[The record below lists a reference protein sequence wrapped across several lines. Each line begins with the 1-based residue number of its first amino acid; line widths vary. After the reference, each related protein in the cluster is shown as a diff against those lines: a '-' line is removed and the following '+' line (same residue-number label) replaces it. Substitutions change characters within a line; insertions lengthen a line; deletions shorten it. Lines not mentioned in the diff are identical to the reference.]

1 MILDKYG
8 YPVVS
13 IKGQWFKNFLR
24 KCIQGRSIIT
34 RKRYD
39 SEYRLRVLDSSVTE
53 PTKD

>member
-13 IKGQWFKNFLR
+13 VKGQWFKNFLR
-24 KCIQGRSIIT
+24 KCIQGRSITT

-39 SEYRLRVLDSSVTE
+39 SKHHLLDRSVKEST
-53 PTKD
+53 TD